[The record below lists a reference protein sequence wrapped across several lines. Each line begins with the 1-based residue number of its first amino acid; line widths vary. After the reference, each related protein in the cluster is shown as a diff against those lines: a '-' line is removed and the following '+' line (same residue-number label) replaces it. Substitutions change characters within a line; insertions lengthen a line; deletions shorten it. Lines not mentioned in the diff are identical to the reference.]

1 MDLNTIAYGIR
12 GAVFEVNSVLGSGY
26 LEKVYENALLIELYA
41 RGFKAESQ
49 VPVKVYYK
57 ENVVGEYIV
66 DILVFAL
73 SLRLRQR
80 EINTIF
86 KLGCNRMTIARLL
99 GAEILIIVLMSG
111 VLCGVMVF
119 LVNQFSNDL
128 VRMLF
133 IR

>member
-26 LEKVYENALLIELYA
+26 LEKVDENALLIELYA

-80 EINTIF
+80 EISLAAT
-86 KLGCNRMTIARLL
+86 
-99 GAEILIIVLMSG
+99 E
-111 VLCGVMVF
+111 
-119 LVNQFSNDL
+119 
-128 VRMLF
+128 
-133 IR
+133 